1 MHAYRAFQRM
11 PAAANECWLSKAA
24 VVIIPCADQAEVEA
38 IGSQRTRLHIRSSDR
53 KHAAIER
60 IIVWIFFM
68 MAVCVTR
75 GAW

>member
-53 KHAAIER
+53 KHAAIAASSSG
-60 IIVWIFFM
+60 F
-68 MAVCVTR
+68 CS
-75 GAW
+75 